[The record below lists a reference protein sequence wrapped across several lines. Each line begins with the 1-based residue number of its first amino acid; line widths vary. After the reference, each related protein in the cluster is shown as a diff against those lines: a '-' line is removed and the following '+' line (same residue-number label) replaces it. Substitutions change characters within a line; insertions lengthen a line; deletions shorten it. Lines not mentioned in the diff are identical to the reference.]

1 MNKIFKIIPL
11 EEDSENFVN
20 ILPASEFVPEWY
32 RKSPSVVPNTNTE
45 LFLNH
50 PSVTNSTYKKCS
62 PFFDALTIGYMV
74 YLSADI
80 EIIRKPDGMPYIM
93 WRTKRDIITEHTLDQ
108 WDGLPCP
115 DGYSPHVYKWHNQ
128 FVFQT
133 PKDYSAL
140 FVNPINRFDLPFQTI
155 TGVVDTDVF
164 DIAVHFPFFI
174 KKDFSGIIEKG
185 TPITQII
192 PIKRDDWIRNVEK
205 SKISYSARSD
215 KFLSTI
221 KRSYKQNFWH
231 RKEYK

>member
-1 MNKIFKIIPL
+1 MNNIFKIIPL

-32 RKSPSVVPNTNTE
+32 RKSPSILPNTNTE
-45 LFLNH
+45 LSLNH
-50 PSVTNSTYKKCS
+50 PFATNSTYKRCS

-80 EIIRKPDGMPYIM
+80 EIIRQPDGMPYIM

-108 WDGLPCP
+108 WGGLPCP

-133 PKDYSAL
+133 SKNYSAL
-140 FVNPINRFDLPFQTI
+140 FLNPINRFDLPFQTI

-192 PIKRDDWIRNVEK
+192 PIKRDSWVRNVEK
-205 SKISYSARSD
+205 SKISYSARID
-215 KFLSTI
+215 KLSSTI